1 MFNLA
6 EILTLI
12 IGSLLA
18 LVFIDG
24 LRRSLRSRA
33 SLLKVDLMDSMESET
48 SDFEQEWLD
57 GYNEKDNSET
67 PKEVIKEISEELQ
80 EIDINQSSNLARQ
93 LLIINLSSGNEMSF
107 LVIQFQTY

>member
-67 PKEVIKEISEELQ
+67 PKKVIKEISEELE
-80 EIDINQSSNLARQ
+80 EIDINQSPNLARQ